1 MDIAFRILHE
11 QQTANEKN
19 QKKEKKR
26 RKMQDLNLSTEST
39 TEDDEIDNFAVL
51 SQKVFC
57 KFTIQAKGVCFLLQL
72 EKRYL
77 VEMIDLFHEILVQL
91 VSQEWNLLFKTV
103 R

>member
-1 MDIAFRILHE
+1 MVLPNYRNQEYVRIQQGHHLGLMDIAFRILHE
-11 QQTANEKN
+11 QQTANDKN

-57 KFTIQAKGVCFLLQL
+57 KFTIQAKGVCFLL
-72 EKRYL
+72 
-77 VEMIDLFHEILVQL
+77 
-91 VSQEWNLLFKTV
+91 
-103 R
+103 